1 MIPTLLVAT
10 VTFVIA
16 FTGAP
21 PADIDGI
28 REPVSGGLLHG
39 NNIIVVEFFG
49 DSGKWKRALADA
61 IA

>member
-1 MIPTLLVAT
+1 
-10 VTFVIA
+10 VIA
-16 FTGAP
+16 FTEAP